1 MQAGERYYL
10 RSVGLDPRKDAADF
24 PSLFPDLALECRLL
38 PSSGGGGGGGE
49 GSEGRGAGLVDAAAY
64 HSSVLRLASDDT
76 QLWTH
81 FDVMDNALAQLTGQ
95 KRVVLWPPSAD

>member
-1 MQAGERYYL
+1 
-10 RSVGLDPRKDAADF
+10 
-24 PSLFPDLALECRLL
+24 
-38 PSSGGGGGGGE
+38 
-49 GSEGRGAGLVDAAAY
+49 
-64 HSSVLRLASDDT
+64 VLRLASDDT